1 MKRFFKRLAS
11 LIPSKRKLTQL
22 YFALLFNANLK
33 GYISGTIFKGA
44 TKSACIPGLNCYS
57 CPGAVGACPL
67 GSIQGAF
74 SADKSTLFY
83 VGGILLLYCII
94 FGRFICGWL
103 CPFGFVQELVYKIKT
118 PTILRFTG
126 LSGFLRADN
135 GNRTRLLSLGS

>member
-1 MKRFFKRLAS
+1 MYRFGVIDMKKIFKRLAL
-11 LIPSKRKLTQL
+11 LIPSKRKFMQL

-94 FGRFICGWL
+94 FGRCICGLL
-103 CPFGFVQELVYKIKT
+103 CPF
-118 PTILRFTG
+118 
-126 LSGFLRADN
+126 
-135 GNRTRLLSLGS
+135 